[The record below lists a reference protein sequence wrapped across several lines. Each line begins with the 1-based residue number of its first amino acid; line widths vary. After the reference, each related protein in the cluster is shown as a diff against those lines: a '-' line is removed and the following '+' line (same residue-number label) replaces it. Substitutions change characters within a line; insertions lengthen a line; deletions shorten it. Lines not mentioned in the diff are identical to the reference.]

1 MTPMLNRIIVPTNQP
16 TLLVPSDDYRRRV
29 SILYERRLLGPDL
42 VMPLLYIFTKNTVQN
57 TVGGN
62 GIFVLPAMQFQIEL
76 DKKDRLH
83 AIASEIASLNPENG
97 IEVSVV
103 IEALEDDEPVE
114 NTRVGGETR

>member
-1 MTPMLNRIIVPTNQP
+1 MLVPHDEV

-29 SILYERRLLGPDL
+29 SILYERQLLGEDL
-42 VMPLLYIFTKNTVQN
+42 VTPLLYIFTKNTVQN

-83 AIASEIASLNPENG
+83 AIASEFASLSPLNG
-97 IEVSVV
+97 IEASVIV
-103 IEALEDDEPVE
+103 EALEDDEPVE
-114 NTRVGGETR
+114 NTRLGGETR